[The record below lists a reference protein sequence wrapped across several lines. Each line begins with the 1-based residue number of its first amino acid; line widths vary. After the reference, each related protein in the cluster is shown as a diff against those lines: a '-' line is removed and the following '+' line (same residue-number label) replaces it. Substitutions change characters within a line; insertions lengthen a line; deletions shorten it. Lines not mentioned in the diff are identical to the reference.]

1 MKKRKL
7 ALFMAMLMCMSI
19 TPAYAA
25 VEETQELDTAGTA
38 KTTVYADIDSEYTV
52 TLPKTIKLDPTGKNS
67 DYSVNVK
74 GDIAGTDMI
83 NVVPDSS
90 FAMSTD
96 GKDSVTA
103 TVTQAKTSFNY
114 TAVSAHGGNGTTTTG
129 SVVAAGLTAGEWNG
143 TFNFNVEMKTQPGL
157 YKADGSIVSWQ
168 QLLDDGTIKVQ
179 DGELTSGYTGSS
191 NTSASALTGTLVVDD
206 SVTSLGEKALACC
219 ENLTG
224 ITIPDSVTTI
234 KDASFMDSGIKEL
247 TIPSSVTSI
256 DRGAV

>member
-52 TLPKTIKLDPTGKNS
+52 TLPKTIKLDPTDKNS

-83 NVVPDSS
+83 TVVPDSS

-114 TAVSAHGGNGTTTTG
+114 TEVSANVGNGTTTTG
-129 SVVAAGLTAGEWNG
+129 SVVASLLTA
-143 TFNFNVEMKTQPGL
+143 
-157 YKADGSIVSWQ
+157 
-168 QLLDDGTIKVQ
+168 
-179 DGELTSGYTGSS
+179 
-191 NTSASALTGTLVVDD
+191 
-206 SVTSLGEKALACC
+206 
-219 ENLTG
+219 
-224 ITIPDSVTTI
+224 
-234 KDASFMDSGIKEL
+234 
-247 TIPSSVTSI
+247 
-256 DRGAV
+256 